1 MSLKEYKYFIDRI
14 LPDGEIL
21 VKNKERNKK
30 SMIIYTFLRLQQM
43 FEYKNLPES
52 IPKRYLEFYL
62 MSSGHCAIVQHNGQL
77 YACFG
82 GFGGEPDAYYEPID
96 YIVANP
102 YLKLF
107 KTYKRGEDCVVM
119 FNDSLHYGLF
129 PLVSKYAAL
138 MAENELSMNIADINS
153 RIMSIV
159 TAQTD
164 NEYQSALK
172 YFEDIEYGKVG
183 TILSEPFFDGIR
195 VQPYATTGRSN
206 DLISLIE
213 YEQYLKAS
221 LFNELGLNANYNMK
235 RESINS
241 NESQLNDDM
250 LTPLIDDLLESRRRG
265 IKEVNEMFGTDI
277 SVDFSSA
284 WKENEVTTMLEI
296 QAEGEKNDG
305 NGEPAEL
312 QEIGETGGDEVV
324 TDPKGEDLEG
334 GTSEDPKE
342 DTNKDLE
349 GEESEDPGEKEE
361 IKEELEEIKED
372 LEEIKEELEGEE
384 DEEM

>member
-1 MSLKEYKYFIDRI
+1 MSLKEYKYFIDQI
-14 LPDGEIL
+14 LPDGEVL

-30 SMIIYTFLRLQQM
+30 SIILYTFLRLQQM

-62 MSSGHCAIVQHNGQL
+62 MSSGHCAIVQHNDEL

-82 GFGGEPDAYYEPID
+82 GFGGEPDAYYEPTD

-107 KTYKRGEDCVVM
+107 KTYKRGENCVVM
-119 FNDSLHYGLF
+119 FNDSLHHGLF
-129 PLVSKYAAL
+129 SLVSKYAAL

-172 YFEDIEYGKVG
+172 YFEDIEVGKLGAV
-183 TILSEPFFDGIR
+183 TNEPFFDGIR
-195 VQPYATTGRSN
+195 TQPYATAGQSIALT
-206 DLISLIE
+206 SLIE

-221 LFNELGLNANYNMK
+221 LFNEIGLNANYNMK

-250 LTPLIDDLLESRRRG
+250 LTPLIDDLLENRRRG

-277 SVDFSSA
+277 SVDFCSA
-284 WKENEVTTMLEI
+284 WKENEITTMLEI
-296 QAEGEKNDG
+296 QAESREDVNDG
-305 NGEPAEL
+305 ESAEL
-312 QEIGETGGDEVV
+312 PEDGETGGSGDITE
-324 TDPKGEDLEG
+324 PKNKDLEES
-334 GTSEDPKE
+334 TSEDP
-342 DTNKDLE
+342 
-349 GEESEDPGEKEE
+349 G
-361 IKEELEEIKED
+361 EEIKED
-372 LEEIKEELEGEE
+372 LEEIKEELEVKE
-384 DEEM
+384 DEKM